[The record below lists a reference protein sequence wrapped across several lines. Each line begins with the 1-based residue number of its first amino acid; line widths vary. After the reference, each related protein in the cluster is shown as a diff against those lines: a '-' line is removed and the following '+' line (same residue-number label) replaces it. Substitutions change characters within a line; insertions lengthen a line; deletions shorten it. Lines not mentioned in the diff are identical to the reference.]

1 MAMMSIS
8 TFERF
13 FNVEADLDVDKSD
26 LKRFD
31 DFLRTKIND
40 LLVRAEAVAKANGRD
55 IIQPQDL
62 PVTRGL
68 QDCLHAFDRLEE
80 EEDLELQPFL
90 EELTAERPFYLEVS
104 EATEKELPR
113 VAGGLSVALARTFK
127 ILYPKLK
134 NPETEQW
141 ERSFRVFNLFI

>member
-90 EELTAERPFYLEVS
+90 EELTAERPLDLEIS
-104 EATEKELPR
+104 EATEEELPR

-141 ERSFRVFNLFI
+141 ERSFRVFNLLL